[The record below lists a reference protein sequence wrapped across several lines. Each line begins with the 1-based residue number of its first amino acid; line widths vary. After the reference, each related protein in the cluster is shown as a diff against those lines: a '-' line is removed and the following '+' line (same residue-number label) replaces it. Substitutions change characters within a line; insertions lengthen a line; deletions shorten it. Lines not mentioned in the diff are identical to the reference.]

1 MSKTL
6 TFAPGW
12 TQTINTSNEVD
23 ERNDLLSYISDTYK
37 GLYGFRPRGDTS
49 NMTIEDLREEA
60 AGLERDVLREMEY
73 IKQEFLRKKREKA
86 AHKQAVKYYMN
97 FKPRSNVMEV
107 AMLDA
112 LDKVA

>member
-1 MSKTL
+1 MTTM

-12 TQTINTSNEVD
+12 TQTIDTGGD
-23 ERNDLLSYISDTYK
+23 RERDDLLSYISDTYK

-49 NMTIEDLREEA
+49 GMTIGDLRENA
-60 AGLERDVLREMEY
+60 AGLERDVMAEIELMKVLEART
-73 IKQEFLRKKREKA
+73 RRNKA
-86 AHKQAVKYYMN
+86 DHRRAMRYYTTL
-97 FKPRSNVMEV
+97 KPRNNALKD

>member
-12 TQTINTSNEVD
+12 TQIIDTDGPD
-23 ERNDLLSYISDTYK
+23 ERQDLLSYISDTHK
-37 GLYGFRPRGDTS
+37 AVYGFRPRGETS
-49 NMTIEDLREEA
+49 QMTIDDLRAEAKFLEDEIIEEIK
-60 AGLERDVLREMEY
+60 RE
-73 IKQEFLRKKREKA
+73 KRHLQHVRREKA
-86 AHKQAVKYYMN
+86 AHKRAMKYYMN
-97 FKPRSNVMEV
+97 FKPRSNAMEV